1 MKTFC
6 SFILYFLATAC
17 IATAQ
22 TVVTKQN
29 DLPPRFQWGSNYG
42 YCGEVAFISANL
54 YYGQYLSQYDARILA
69 NGTTKQNRESSQLLL
84 GVNDTNA
91 ATRMHLNITQWNG
104 TGTNPFLSW
113 VKRNVIEGK
122 PVIIG
127 VYANSYLF
135 DGDSSPNA
143 GNSEYDHIVPV
154 HSIASTHPLTD
165 LKVYSGDTLTF
176 SDNGLYGDETPA
188 KSPYNFRYSFG
199 LFPRT
204 RAQANARNGP
214 VYSLPMNVPNYGVA
228 ITGIKDEYKETVP
241 VRIKTSVN
249 YEIPEIVD
257 GRNTRPA
264 PMNITLTATVSGLT
278 PGVTYKLY
286 RYDSMAAVPDGSFN
300 ANAAKASNTWTIK
313 ISSGT
318 TYTLSQTILSSQT
331 VAYRAVPASAR

>member
-6 SFILYFLATAC
+6 SFFLYIFATAS
-17 IATAQ
+17 IAAAQ
-22 TVVTKQN
+22 NVVTKHN

-69 NGTTKQNRESSQLLL
+69 NGTTNQNRESSQLLL
-84 GVNDTNA
+84 GVNDANA
-91 ATRMHLNITQWNG
+91 ATRMHLNMTRWNG
-104 TGTNPFLSW
+104 TGTTPFLPW
-113 VKRNVIEGK
+113 VKRNIVEGK

-135 DGDSSPNA
+135 DGDSSANA

-154 HSIASTHPLTD
+154 HSITSTHTLTD
-165 LKVYSGDTLTF
+165 LTVYSDDTLTF
-176 SDNGLYGDETPA
+176 SDNGLYGDDTPA
-188 KSPYNFRYSFG
+188 GSPYNFRYSLG

-204 RAQANARNGP
+204 RAKANARNGP
-214 VYSLPMNVPNYGVA
+214 VYSLPLNVPNYGVA
-228 ITGIKDEYKETVP
+228 ITGIKDAYKETVP

-257 GRNTRPA
+257 GSNTRPA
-264 PMNITLTATVSGLT
+264 SRNITLTTTVSGLK
-278 PGVTYKLY
+278 PGITYKLY
-286 RYDSMAAVPDGSFN
+286 RYNSMAAVPDGSFN
-300 ANAAKASNTWTIK
+300 ANAAKASNAWTIMN
-313 ISSGT
+313 SSGT